1 MLRRSLLVVMLV
13 LAPSLLFGATLQE
26 RTQLFFGHDDRTAL
40 PIDQTPWNAV
50 ARIQL
55 GEENQC
61 SGILLAPHWVLT
73 AGHCLLDA
81 QRHRLW
87 PITLELAGLPDK
99 QWDVDAVRYP
109 DSLRRGLQPDGDS
122 FIITPEAS
130 PRDFALLHLS
140 QPVSQIAPIPLWP
153 GDAKKLSSVLMNKNT
168 RIALAGYPEDH
179 LTQLMG
185 DLGCQQVKYVGDGLL
200 THRCDSL
207 PGDSGAPLLLQ
218 TQSGWH
224 VVGVQSS
231 APDAENR
238 WQADNL
244 AVAIPFWKKQLQA
257 WLR

>member
-1 MLRRSLLVVMLV
+1 MQTAGRGCIPRRRYSMALFYFAVMLREV
-13 LAPSLLFGATLQE
+13 F
-26 RTQLFFGHDDRTAL
+26 
-40 PIDQTPWNAV
+40 
-50 ARIQL
+50 
-55 GEENQC
+55 
-61 SGILLAPHWVLT
+61 
-73 AGHCLLDA
+73 
-81 QRHRLW
+81 
-87 PITLELAGLPDK
+87 
-99 QWDVDAVRYP
+99 
-109 DSLRRGLQPDGDS
+109 
-122 FIITPEAS
+122 
-130 PRDFALLHLS
+130 
-140 QPVSQIAPIPLWP
+140 
-153 GDAKKLSSVLMNKNT
+153 
-168 RIALAGYPEDH
+168 AGYPEDH

-185 DLGCQQVKYVGDGLL
+185 DLGCQQVKYAGDGLL